1 MQFLKLDTKVVSSF
15 DKALG
20 ADVHIVRTGMGS
32 SFRVLNR
39 YFGSKR
45 AFILLLKAFVS
56 PSPQADDNVSGNIYR
71 KQIRFPKV
79 FGNPVIHGLY
89 RYFKLADATLLE
101 AALQVEVEAVDPEI
115 VIIFNGTNYP
125 ESVLSQV
132 TVGRKRVFLEAG
144 FFPKTLQLDPVGLN
158 GANSVPRDPSFYLD
172 TDEDFAAA
180 GLPDLVNDRA
190 SKTQFDATKLPEN
203 FIFVPFQVPSDMQ
216 VTRHSPWV
224 KDMKAFLDVICDAAD
239 RNPDEVFVIKEHPSF
254 KRSVIGLRSHPRVI
268 FANGNVTSQMI
279 QKARAVITL
288 NSTVGIE
295 ALFLK
300 TPVIT
305 LGNACYNIDGLVQH
319 ALNPEAL
326 DRALETMK
334 TWQPNE
340 RLQRQFL
347 GYLWNVYL
355 VKGSFSAPPQNLG
368 VQLAD
373 RAQLTSRIV

>member
-20 ADVHIVRTGMGS
+20 SGVHVVRTGMGPC
-32 SFRVLNR
+32 FRILKR
-39 YFGSKR
+39 HFGSKR
-45 AFILLLKAFVS
+45 ACVLLLKAFIS
-56 PSPQADDNVSGNIYR
+56 PSEHADNNVSGNICR

-79 FGNPVIHGLY
+79 FGNPAIRGLY
-89 RYFKLADATLLE
+89 RYFKLVDATLLE
-101 AALQVEVEAVDPEI
+101 AALQIEVDAVNPEV

-125 ESVLSQV
+125 ESVLNQV
-132 TVGRKRVFLEAG
+132 TESRKRVFLEAG
-144 FFPKTLQLDPVGLN
+144 FFPGTLQFDPLGLN
-158 GANSVPRDPSFYLD
+158 GGNSVPRDPSFYLD
-172 TDEDFAAA
+172 TDEDFAAD
-180 GLPDLVNDRA
+180 GLPELVNDRA
-190 SKTQFDATKLPEN
+190 SKTQFDATELPED

-224 KDMKAFLDVICDAAD
+224 KDMEAFLDVICDAAD

-254 KRSVIGLRSHPRVI
+254 KRSVIGWRSHPRVI
-268 FANGNVTSQMI
+268 FANGNVTSKMI

-295 ALFLK
+295 ALFLQ

-319 ALNPEAL
+319 ALNAEAL
-326 DRALETMK
+326 DRALEAIK

-347 GYLWNVYL
+347 GYLWNKYL
-355 VKGSFSAPPQNLG
+355 VKGSFRVPPQNLG
-368 VQLAD
+368 VQLAG
-373 RAQLTSRIV
+373 RA